1 MFCNFRYDRTA
12 DITSRVKISQEM
24 AQAINDELYEYEDE
38 LWDPSDDEAWV
49 SRISL
54 LIFPLSPLTFYWNL
68 NQHLLRLSFYPIS
81 GVFLMISEFQVNP
94 ILHPIRLQTRF
105 LFRSRLEVE
114 TNKLTST
121 SCPEK
126 ILNV

>member
-1 MFCNFRYDRTA
+1 MKGNNQSGNIITRNYILYRYDRTA

-54 LIFPLSPLTFYWNL
+54 LIFIYF
-68 NQHLLRLSFYPIS
+68 LL
-81 GVFLMISEFQVNP
+81 EFEP
-94 ILHPIRLQTRF
+94 KF
-105 LFRSRLEVE
+105 VE
-114 TNKLTST
+114 TFFLSN
-121 SCPEK
+121 
-126 ILNV
+126 

>member
-1 MFCNFRYDRTA
+1 MSEVIMFCNFRYDRTA

-54 LIFPLSPLTFYWNL
+54 LIFPS
-68 NQHLLRLSFYPIS
+68 LL
-81 GVFLMISEFQVNP
+81 
-94 ILHPIRLQTRF
+94 
-105 LFRSRLEVE
+105 
-114 TNKLTST
+114 
-121 SCPEK
+121 
-126 ILNV
+126 

>member
-1 MFCNFRYDRTA
+1 
-12 DITSRVKISQEM
+12 
-24 AQAINDELYEYEDE
+24 
-38 LWDPSDDEAWV
+38 
-49 SRISL
+49 
-54 LIFPLSPLTFYWNL
+54 
-68 NQHLLRLSFYPIS
+68 
-81 GVFLMISEFQVNP
+81 MISEFQVNP

>member
-1 MFCNFRYDRTA
+1 M
-12 DITSRVKISQEM
+12 KISQEM

-54 LIFPLSPLTFYWNL
+54 LIFPSTLTFYWNL
-68 NQHLLRLSFYPIS
+68 NHNLRRLSFYPIS

-94 ILHPIRLQTRF
+94 ILHPDSRPVF
-105 LFRSRLEVE
+105 LFRLRLEVE

>member
-1 MFCNFRYDRTA
+1 
-12 DITSRVKISQEM
+12 M

-54 LIFPLSPLTFYWNL
+54 LIFPSLLLTFYWNL
-68 NQHLLRLSFYPIS
+68 NQNLLRLSFYPIS

>member
-1 MFCNFRYDRTA
+1 
-12 DITSRVKISQEM
+12 M

-49 SRISL
+49 SRFSFLISPSPL
-54 LIFPLSPLTFYWNL
+54 LSSPLTFYWNL
-68 NQHLLRLSFYPIS
+68 NQNLLRLSFYPIS